1 MGSVEDTHGN
11 SRGPSIKP
19 CGTPVDVMSIQFLTR
34 VLFRLTVDVVLKNK
48 NCTWF
53 KTVGGTPI
61 GDVPLTNISSLKRKT
76 CIFHYCNINIPHIWC
91 ILYDEVKSRK
101 HTTMSTRKFKL
112 KTLLLLQQQKKIP
125 ASTTIY
131 DQSSYRKGETRN
143 MTDNL
148 QQPSPHST

>member
-61 GDVPLTNISSLKRKT
+61 GDVPLTNISSLNK
-76 CIFHYCNINIPHIWC
+76 
-91 ILYDEVKSRK
+91 K
-101 HTTMSTRKFKL
+101 HVFFIIV
-112 KTLLLLQQQKKIP
+112 TLTFP
-125 ASTTIY
+125 IY
-131 DQSSYRKGETRN
+131 DASYMMK
-143 MTDNL
+143 
-148 QQPSPHST
+148 